1 MLVAAEALRARLQC
15 LSVSI
20 PPAVPRRFSIVESAD
35 TLSDDFEVFLC
46 DCACARAC
54 ARARARARA
63 CTCVCTCARACPSA
77 CAWTCVV
84 YTNHTCLN

>member
-46 DCACARAC
+46 DCACARARAGACACACAC
-54 ARARARARA
+54 AR
-63 CTCVCTCARACPSA
+63 VS
-77 CAWTCVV
+77 V
-84 YTNHTCLN
+84 